1 MAASDENNGNIM
13 DEREEIVFN
22 KEKGRSRL
30 FEKKGYNFFF
40 IMPVMLVKKMRG
52 RTSEIFKTYVFM
64 NH

>member
-1 MAASDENNGNIM
+1 M

-22 KEKGRSRL
+22 KEKGRGRL
-30 FEKKGYNFFF
+30 FEKKGCNIFF

>member
-1 MAASDENNGNIM
+1 MATNDENDGNVM
-13 DEREEIVFN
+13 DEKEEIVFN
-22 KEKGRSRL
+22 KEKGRGRL
-30 FEKKGYNFFF
+30 FEKKGCNIFF